1 MSQFDEKM
9 SFYLEAVESLG
20 LNLDADLVTAV
31 AKSLGP
37 SIYLADAGTV
47 SASDPEELATIK
59 EKFLIGK
66 LGLNDGPELDA
77 AIQEAVEAMGKSN
90 RSKHRAI
97 FYALLVKKFGKEGMY

>member
-9 SFYLEAVESLG
+9 SVYLEAVESLG

-59 EKFLIGK
+59 EKFF
-66 LGLNDGPELDA
+66 
-77 AIQEAVEAMGKSN
+77 N
-90 RSKHRAI
+90 R
-97 FYALLVKKFGKEGMY
+97 